1 MNALDRDDMIRLA
14 LTPRAGAHAPAELGD
29 SIYREVLATPQ
40 RRALVRLGRL
50 GWLPVPSRFF
60 ITLGMLALLGLAI
73 AMAALSPPASS
84 PILSMYHGGPD
95 RTGVMPG
102 PGPAGDPVIE
112 WDTGRPGAVPFNTMP
127 LPVAGR
133 VVVGDASGY
142 LAALDPATGALG
154 WELDVGSPIRGAP
167 ATADD
172 LVFAGTDAG
181 EVIAANAATGKL
193 VWRAELGE
201 GAVRASLLVAGDV
214 LYAGTDGGSVVALE
228 PGSGRR
234 LWSLDAGGRVTRGP
248 AFADGILYVGA
259 EGGRFSAIDVATRA
273 VRWTVELGAGEVGTP
288 TIGGGHVYVGTGL
301 HAGRPAQL
309 VTIDVRDGSVAW
321 TFSSPGGAQVHMGGL
336 ATGRVYAASEDG
348 SLYALEARTGDV
360 IWVSDVGERL
370 TTPLAIVGDVL
381 FLSAEP
387 RAVHALDAQSG
398 ERLWVVPVV
407 GNPSSPSVVGGRVFV
422 GTDLGRV
429 VAIGGT
435 GDLPSD
441 P

>member
-1 MNALDRDDMIRLA
+1 MNSLDRDGMIRLA
-14 LTPRAGAHAPAELGD
+14 LTPPAGAHAPADLGD
-29 SIYREVLATPQ
+29 SIYREVVATRQ
-40 RRALVRLGRL
+40 RRGLVRLGRL
-50 GWLPVPSRFF
+50 GWVPAPSPLLV
-60 ITLGMLALLGLAI
+60 TLGLLALLGLAFAI
-73 AMAALSPPASS
+73 AALSQPAPP

-112 WDTGRPGAVPFNTMP
+112 WDAARPGALPFNTMP

-133 VVVGDASGY
+133 VVVGDVSGS
-142 LAALDPATGALG
+142 LAALDPTTGALA
-154 WELDVGSPIRGAP
+154 WELDVGSPMRGAP

-181 EVIAANAATGKL
+181 ELIAANVATGRI
-193 VWRAELGE
+193 VWRADLGE

-228 PGSGRR
+228 PSSGRR

-273 VRWTVELGAGEVGTP
+273 VRWAVELGAGEVGTP
-288 TIGGGHVYVGTGL
+288 SVGGGLVYVGTGI
-301 HAGRPAQL
+301 HAASPGTL
-309 VTIDVRDGSVAW
+309 VAIDVRDGSVAW
-321 TFSSPGGAQVHMGGL
+321 TFESPGGKQVHMGGL
-336 ATGRVYAASEDG
+336 ARGRVYALSEAG

-360 IWVSDVGERL
+360 IWVSKVGGRL
-370 TTPLAIVGDVL
+370 TTPLAIAGEVL

-387 RAVHALDAQSG
+387 RGVHALDAHSG
-398 ERLWVVPVV
+398 HGLWTVRVV
-407 GNPSSPSVVGGRVFV
+407 GNPSSPSVVGGLVFV

-435 GDLPSD
+435 AKRPSD
-441 P
+441 H